1 VLRLPSLPG
10 VSSVRSSGLRDR
22 IIPDQSVVRRTSRS
36 TWSGCAAALPAVV
49 TFGASGR
56 VCHALRVYPRSLTQ
70 REHALLGLILSVDFP
85 GARELRAQLSTVEVV
100 RPWAEGS
107 ASLDLRVVS
116 AAASADGVSSPISV
130 GALVVDDAG
139 EPVGELLVWLADG
152 LLAGLEYAWFTDDM
166 PLVLPAP
173 EHVRLTYDQAG

>member
-1 VLRLPSLPG
+1 MPSLPG
-10 VSSVRSSGLRDR
+10 VFSVRSSGLRDR
-22 IIPDQSVVRRTSRS
+22 IIPDQSVVRLTSRS
-36 TWSGCAAALPAVV
+36 TWSGCTAGALPAVV
-49 TFGASGR
+49 TLGASGR
-56 VCHALRVYPRSLTQ
+56 ACHALRVYPRPLTQ

-107 ASLDLRVVS
+107 PSLDLRVVS
-116 AAASADGVSSPISV
+116 AAAPADGVSSPISV

-139 EPVGELLVWLADG
+139 EPVGELLVWLAGG